1 MLTRIY
7 DEVDSEIPY
16 DIILYTDEEFKELSE
31 QLSAFAKP
39 NQSEGQGALWGGNRS
54 RMHNGND
61 SRRYYD
67 WLEHSSQ
74 DLIAAKILSED
85 DRCYRLSA
93 FHCQQ
98 AIEKALKAYILL
110 KSDVLVDGLQP
121 DLALPAGKEVRQ
133 GLSPVV

>member
-1 MLTRIY
+1 M
-7 DEVDSEIPY
+7 
-16 DIILYTDEEFKELSE
+16 
-31 QLSAFAKP
+31 
-39 NQSEGQGALWGGNRS
+39 GGNRS

-110 KSDVLVDGLQP
+110 KSDVLVDGHNLTW
-121 DLALPAGKEVRQ
+121 AFPAGKEVRQ

>member
-1 MLTRIY
+1 M
-7 DEVDSEIPY
+7 
-16 DIILYTDEEFKELSE
+16 
-31 QLSAFAKP
+31 
-39 NQSEGQGALWGGNRS
+39 GGNRS

-110 KSDVLVDGLQP
+110 KSDVLVDGF
-121 DLALPAGKEVRQ
+121 AGRQ
-133 GLSPVV
+133 RSTTRAFTSGLMKVQT